1 MNKAT
6 KAVLFT
12 LAIFVVI
19 FLIASNA
26 ATLAAVG
33 LVVGKYATLAV
44 GGSALVAS
52 PVKLLP
58 YLAALL

>member
-6 KAVLFT
+6 KAVLIT
-12 LAIFVVI
+12 LAIFALIVI
-19 FLIASNA
+19 VASTA

-33 LVVGKYATLAV
+33 TVIIGYVVKAV
-44 GGSALVAS
+44 AFGAIVAS

-58 YLAALL
+58 MLAALV

>member
-12 LAIFVVI
+12 LAIFALI
-19 FLIASNA
+19 FIVASSA

-33 LVVGKYATLAV
+33 TIVVGYAVKAV
-44 GGSALVAS
+44 ALSAIVAS

-58 YLAALL
+58 MLAALV